1 MFKHFIVGPQN
12 VQNELDNEKINF
24 LFIFIF
30 SFKKLKK
37 TFSPR
42 RRLQKRVTHFFV
54 HFRITVKIFWG
65 PSPSS
70 KATFQCKFLNFGAIT
85 IWPKFVFKNH
95 STLACSSWELTLW
108 HDIPAKIIM
117 GTVVIARTHNTGKS
131 LSVCKE
137 LTVTLPAKTKELH
150 FMRSWR

>member
-12 VQNELDNEKINF
+12 VQNELDNEKSIFF
-24 LFIFIF
+24 LSSFLALKNWRKHSPPGAGFKNVLHIFF
-30 SFKKLKK
+30 
-37 TFSPR
+37 
-42 RRLQKRVTHFFV
+42 

-150 FMRSWR
+150 FMRSWH